1 MTTLLNPWKIGRRT
15 TRGILSA
22 VLISAVH
29 AQCIASEG
37 LYAGVGIGGS
47 FLYGKLKNVS
57 PIESKKVRKSG
68 NLANAFIG
76 YNHIIA
82 DTPLFTGFE
91 FGASNHAI
99 KKMVTGTYPAD
110 NRPYTFSV
118 STNNSLHGLLKL
130 GFTVSNVSFYCKA
143 GITQTNFKTVFSA
156 LGKDKAD
163 SSKKYGA
170 STGFGVEA
178 KMNKN
183 FSLGFEHLY
192 TKYGS
197 LRSVAPDVGAQ
208 NMRMRLTPEIHLT
221 SLRLIYNF

>member
-1 MTTLLNPWKIGRRT
+1 MKTKA
-15 TRGILSA
+15 ILSA
-22 VLISAVH
+22 ILMCAGYS
-29 AQCIASEG
+29 QGIASEG

-68 NLANAFIG
+68 NLASAFIG
-76 YNHIIA
+76 YNHIIT

-99 KKMVTGTYPAD
+99 KKTAIGTYPAD
-110 NRPYTFSV
+110 HRPYTFSV

-156 LGKDKAD
+156 LGEDKSD
-163 SSKKYGA
+163 NFRKYGA

-183 FSLGFEHLY
+183 FSLGFEHVY

-197 LRSVAPDVGAQ
+197 LRNVAPAVGAQ
-208 NMRMRLTPEIHLT
+208 NMRMRLTPEINLT